1 MNPLNKIST
10 PQTRC
15 HVSIG
20 QIDITPPIGIYH
32 RMWGAAMHDR
42 AESVHRPL
50 MATMLRLIP
59 SDNNS
64 TQSVVIIALD
74 HCILDAPDIAL
85 IQQSVSKEFG
95 LQHSQVLVCLS
106 HTHAAGLMSRT
117 RRDCPGGELIEPYLD
132 ALANQLGQLAKNLR
146 SSTVPATIVYGVGQ
160 CDLAAERDY
169 WDEEQ
174 SRFVCGFN
182 PSGVADKQF
191 TVGKITSDNG
201 VCLGTIV
208 NYACHPTTL
217 AWGNRAISPDYIGAM
232 REVVES
238 HSNAPC
244 LFLQG
249 ASGDLGPR
257 RGFVGDTEVADQNG
271 RVLGYAVLSAL
282 ESMDPPNTSFRYSGS
297 VVSGTHIG
305 TWANVP
311 CTEHETQ
318 ASCHWLRSELRAE
331 LPYRYDLPS
340 IDDTRQKLSEW
351 ISQES
356 IAARDNNE
364 KQRAYC
370 RAMAEQMQRQIWRQE
385 LLPAG
390 KCFPLDIQLLECGD
404 SRWVF
409 VPGEHYQVLQTTLRT
424 RFPNQTWIV
433 VTICNGWQPGY
444 LPPASKFGYGIYQEQ
459 IAVTSAG
466 SAEIVIET
474 ISRAIELDS

>member
-1 MNPLNKIST
+1 MKQIES

-15 HVSIG
+15 HAAVG

-32 RMWGAAMHDR
+32 RMWGAAAHDR
-42 AESVHRPL
+42 AESIHRPL
-50 MATMLRLIP
+50 MATMLWIVP
-59 SDNNS
+59 ADNERS
-64 TQSVVIIALD
+64 RSVVIIGMD
-74 HCILDAPDIAL
+74 HCILDNPDIAL
-85 IQQSVSKEFG
+85 IQQSVARELAVGPK
-95 LQHSQVLVCLS
+95 QVLVCLS

-117 RRDCPGGELIEPYLD
+117 RRTCPGGELIEPYLD
-132 ALANQLGQLAKNLR
+132 SLANRLGQLAGSL
-146 SSTVPATIVYGVGQ
+146 SSRAVAATIVYGVGQ

-182 PSGVADKQF
+182 PTGVADKQLV
-191 TVGKITSDNG
+191 VGKILSEAGT
-201 VCLGTIV
+201 CLGTIV

-217 AWGNRAISPDYIGAM
+217 AWDNRAISPDYIGAM

-238 HSNAPC
+238 HTKAPC

-271 RVLGYAVLSAL
+271 RMLGFAVLSTL
-282 ESMDPPNTSFRYSGS
+282 ETIDPPGTEFRYAGS

-305 TWANVP
+305 TWASVP
-311 CTEHETQ
+311 CNEARSLKQ
-318 ASCHWLRSELRAE
+318 RLWQRSELVAP
-331 LPYRYDLPS
+331 LPYRHDLPS
-340 IDDTRQKLSEW
+340 IEETRRQLSEW
-351 ISQES
+351 NRQES
-356 IAARDNNE
+356 TAASENNE

-370 RAMAEQMQRQIWRQE
+370 RAMSEQMQRQIWRQE
-385 LLPAG
+385 SLPTG
-390 KCFPLDIQLLECGD
+390 KCFPMEIQLLHCGQ
-404 SRWVF
+404 SRWLF
-409 VPGEHYQVLQTTLRT
+409 VPGEHYQVLQTTLRN
-424 RFPNQTWIV
+424 RFPDQPWIV

-444 LPPASKFGYGIYQEQ
+444 VPPASKFGYGIYQEQ

-474 ISRAIELDS
+474 ISRAVSD